1 MKERGWQR
9 LYPAYF
15 DLDKTRREGRRVARE
30 LAVSKPRLEELAE
43 AVKQLGL
50 EAKVVEGTRYSRCWW
65 GPQGMVLV
73 RRGMRKEELLRMV
86 ARAMKEAR
94 VKLER
99 GRR

>member
-1 MKERGWQR
+1 VRERGWQR

-30 LAVSKPRLEELAE
+30 LAVSKPRLDELAE
-43 AVKQLGL
+43 AVRQLGM
-50 EAKVVEGTRYSRCWW
+50 EAEVVEGASYPRCWW
-65 GPQGMVLV
+65 GPKGMVLV
-73 RRGMRKEELLRMV
+73 RRGVRKGELLRMV

-94 VKLER
+94 AKPER